1 MMRFAPL
8 RRIAML
14 AVVLALVACGDAK
27 TDERDTAAGKILPGS
42 ISDAMLQT
50 DRLQSEAPLVA
61 PKIADGAEKAG
72 APGVKPAAAADEA
85 DASEGPVA
93 EAAAP
98 AAAPA
103 PVAAPTP
110 QPAP

>member
-27 TDERDTAAGKILPGS
+27 TEERDTAAGKILPGS

-61 PKIADGAEKAG
+61 PKIADGDEKAG

-85 DASEGPVA
+85 DASEAPEAEPAAPV
-93 EAAAP
+93 AP
-98 AAAPA
+98 AA
-103 PVAAPTP
+103 VAAPTP
-110 QPAP
+110 PPAP

>member
-14 AVVLALVACGDAK
+14 AVVLALAACGDAK
-27 TDERDTAAGKILPGS
+27 TDERDPAAGKILPGS

-61 PKIADGAEKAG
+61 PKIADGDEKAG

-85 DASEGPVA
+85 DASEAPEAEPAAPV
-93 EAAAP
+93 AP
-98 AAAPA
+98 AA
-103 PVAAPTP
+103 VAAPTP
-110 QPAP
+110 PPAP